1 MKLEFRLLIVDDA
14 PDSIRES
21 IDSLEEHLESKG
33 FSLNRCIADNLS
45 SKGLRDLAREEG
57 KNYDLV
63 IVDYNLGQADTDGA
77 AAAARLRRELQ
88 YTDMVFYSS
97 DPELNLHEKLAEKEV
112 AGVFVARRDELSTAL
127 TGLANTVIGKTLDL
141 NHMRGIAM
149 AEVAGMDVLMEET
162 LGRAFRSTD
171 DQFVTTAAATIKKL
185 QQHMQKDFKKL
196 EQCLNE
202 EGLPGVVSN
211 SRLFSSTL
219 KSRAIT
225 RVATK
230 CLPEQLSEERE
241 VLQSYEADIIRN
253 RNMLAHAKEDTLANG
268 EIILRSIKSNKVET
282 FINDSWME
290 NFRKMLKKH
299 RTALTIVCKAISE
312 QISAAEAVRDSEEC

>member
-21 IDSLEEHLESKG
+21 IDSLDDHLESKG
-33 FSLNRCIADNLS
+33 FSLNRCIANNLS
-45 SKGLRDLAREEG
+45 DKGLRDLAREEG

-63 IVDYNLGQADTDGA
+63 IVDYNLGRADTDGA
-77 AAAARLRRELQ
+77 AAATRLRRELQ

-97 DPELNLHEKLAEKEV
+97 DPGLNLHGKLAEKEV

-127 TGLANTVIGKTLDL
+127 TGLADTVIGKTLDL

-149 AEVAGMDVLMEET
+149 AEVAEMDVLMEET

-171 DQFVTTAAATIKKL
+171 DQFVTIARATIKKL
-185 QQHMQKDFKKL
+185 REGMQKDFKKL
-196 EQCLNE
+196 KQHLKEDL
-202 EGLPGVVSN
+202 LPDVVTD
-211 SRLFSSTL
+211 SRLFSSTH
-219 KSRAIT
+219 KFRAVK
-225 RVATK
+225 RVAK
-230 CLPEQLSEERE
+230 CLPEKPSEELE

-253 RNMLAHAKEDTLANG
+253 RNMLAHAKEDALANG
-268 EIILRSIKSNKVET
+268 KTILRSIKSKERET
-282 FINDSWME
+282 LINDSWMV

-299 RTALTIVCKAISE
+299 RTALTIVCEAISR
-312 QISAAEAVRDSEEC
+312 QIAATEAARDSEEC